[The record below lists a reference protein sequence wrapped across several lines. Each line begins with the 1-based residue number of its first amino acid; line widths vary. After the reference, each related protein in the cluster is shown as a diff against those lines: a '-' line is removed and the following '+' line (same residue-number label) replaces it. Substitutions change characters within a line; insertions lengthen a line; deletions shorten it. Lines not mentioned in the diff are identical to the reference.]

1 MTNNFK
7 DDKIFKVKIL
17 SVICL
22 IELRRY
28 SNRTGIPLIERQF
41 EERHKLVKKAVLKP
55 YEDFETVYK
64 KYSTEVYRKT
74 IDYIDKKTP
83 DIETKLENS

>member
-17 SVICL
+17 SIIYLV
-22 IELRRY
+22 ELHRY
-28 SNRTGIPLIERQF
+28 SNRTGISLTERQF

-55 YEDFETVYK
+55 YEVFETVYK

-74 IDYIDKKTP
+74 LDDIDKKTP